1 MTQKPTL
8 SSLMTRFSEVS
19 DIIKND
25 NLDPDSFK
33 LAIAEFK
40 DLKKLIDDEILWAN
54 YCDSTTLISPLLSTL
69 LILALACLI
78 VFLT

>member
-40 DLKKLIDDEILWAN
+40 DLKKLIDDEIFQLQQEV
-54 YCDSTTLISPLLSTL
+54 DGLE
-69 LILALACLI
+69 
-78 VFLT
+78 